1 MLNKQRVILICDG
14 VKNAPDTLY
23 GGYTVRELQMYRA
36 ACDRIAVEV
45 EKLSEESECMPEPQ
59 NYECPVC
66 GNEEIELGQ
75 GYCQI
80 CGEALAWEDK

>member
-1 MLNKQRVILICDG
+1 MLEKQRVMLICDG
-14 VKNAPDTLY
+14 VKNAPDTLQ

-45 EKLSEESECMPEPQ
+45 EKLSVGSEGMPEPQ

-80 CGEALAWEDK
+80 CGEPLDWTED